1 MTKGIVF
8 INNAKSFLIHARRRT
23 ALKWRHET
31 RMAGQLRR
39 RMPHKRRNYLW
50 K

>member
-8 INNAKSFLIHARRRT
+8 INDVKSFLIHARRRT

-31 RMAGQLRR
+31 RMAGRLRR
-39 RMPHKRRNYLW
+39 RMPHKRRNCLW